1 MTLTLTLT
9 LTPEEAAAL
18 AALAIRFDATPEQLL
33 TGFASDLTGSLRSS
47 GSDERSCAMSYVT
60 RAYYDR
66 AASYCDAA
74 RALSQAEKEQIEN
87 LQLTSWRLRETP
99 ALCK

>member
-1 MTLTLTLT
+1 MTLT
-9 LTPEEAAAL
+9 LTPEETAAL
-18 AALAIRFDATPEQLL
+18 AALAIRFDATPEQIL

-47 GSDERSCAMSYVT
+47 GSDERDRAMEYVT

-66 AASYCDAA
+66 QASYCDAD
-74 RALSQAEKEQIEN
+74 RALSEHEKEQIER
-87 LQLTSWRLRETP
+87 LQLDSWRLRETP